1 MFVKP
6 LMNRGVVS
14 AGVERMMTL
23 DPLPLTDEELEQLA
37 KLLSDPNNRAAHD
50 LLAFTG
56 ARTAAGLIAYLMAAE
71 SADRAVL
78 IIAIRRALGSQ

>member
-14 AGVERMMTL
+14 AVAERMMTL

-37 KLLSDPNNRAAHD
+37 KLLSDPTNRAAHD

-56 ARTAAGLIAYLMAAE
+56 ARTAAGLIAHVMAAE
-71 SADRAVL
+71 SADRAIL
-78 IIAIRRALGSQ
+78 ITAIRRALNPE